1 MAAKV
6 FRFPDGKGGTIFRIQ
21 SPAGGWIETDENGTP
36 LSERREE
43 ETSRPERTP
52 RKAATG
58 KGRLLSVHLS
68 EEDFSLVREY
78 IRWRCFFK
86 EEVTRSEFAGRVL
99 MERIRKDREFQEFRK
114 K

>member
-21 SPAGGWIETDENGTP
+21 SPTGGWIETDENGTP
-36 LSERREE
+36 LSERKED
-43 ETSRPERTP
+43 SSLPVKTP

-68 EEDFSLVREY
+68 EEDFSILREY

-86 EEVTRSEFAGRVL
+86 EEVTRSEFVGRVL